1 MSDDRLAHLGCR
13 WSTVLAM
20 TRATRATSLVVSLGC
35 SVLAACGGGQED
47 DDVIITDTELSFRTG
62 EFEVPVGDSFTC
74 FYTDVFSPREL
85 AVYGASG
92 GQGPGGHHII
102 AYYADEARPVGS
114 HPCTDEEMT
123 NLNQVAGTAGEGD
136 TEGILGLHDDL
147 ALKVPAGKQLVLQ
160 AHYINVTDAPYMV
173 EDTVSLHLMKPEDV
187 FAYVNYFVTND
198 DSFEIPPSS
207 NYTHTTYCRVQRDL
221 DVVLTLGHMHE
232 DGRTYTLEVVDDEG
246 TMVQSLRADTWQPS
260 FTSHPPISKY
270 PVAAPLHIAA
280 GTRLRQTCEWDNTT
294 SRTVIFPRE
303 MCLSFMYYFPGEGDD
318 IVCDMTAQ

>member
-1 MSDDRLAHLGCR
+1 
-13 WSTVLAM
+13 M
-20 TRATRATSLVVSLGC
+20 TRAMRILGC
-35 SVLAACGGGQED
+35 LASLPLAACAGDGD
-47 DDVIITDTELSFRTG
+47 DDGVVVTDTELSFRTG
-62 EFEVPVGDSFTC
+62 QFEVPVGDSFTC
-74 FYTDVFSPREL
+74 FYTDVYSPREL

-102 AYYADEARPVGS
+102 AYYADEPRPVGS

-123 NLNQVAGTAGEGD
+123 NLNQIAGTAGEGD

-173 EDTVSLHLMKPEDV
+173 EDAVSLHLMKPEDV

-198 DSFEIPPSS
+198 DTFEIPPSAS
-207 NYTHTTYCRVQRDL
+207 YTHTTYCRVQRDL
-221 DVVLTLGHMHE
+221 DVVLSLGHMHE
-232 DGRTYTLEVVDDEG
+232 DGRIYTLDIVDAAG
-246 TMVQSLRADTWQPS
+246 TPTQSLRNDTWQPS
-260 FTSHPPISKY
+260 FTSHPPISHY
-270 PVAAPLHIAA
+270 SVNQPLHIPA
-280 GTRLRQTCEWDNTT
+280 GTRLRQSCEWDNTT

-318 IVCDMTAQ
+318 IVCDMTAE